1 MTSHETLL
9 NLERL
14 LPLLLVPATFAA
26 VGFVLGRLLRVGR
39 PKIEKQRPRLAMSY
53 EYLRDAHNAQLSP
66 HTRVRCAFESVY
78 FCLAEVAESGGVNV
92 SVLTHPSASIADGA
106 MAAISAPAVDRKAV
120 RGLVAWAASMS
131 PAMPG
136 TSPAEA
142 CLLAE
147 RTRAATIS
155 LLTSTD
161 GLSATPTDTS

>member
-1 MTSHETLL
+1 MTSFLGQVSV
-9 NLERL
+9 
-14 LPLLLVPATFAA
+14 LVVSCAAIGFA
-26 VGFVLGRLLRVGR
+26 LGRIIRGR
-39 PKIEKQRPRLAMSY
+39 RPAIESARPRIAASTA
-53 EYLRDAHNAQLSP
+53 YLRDAHDTSLSA

-78 FCLAEVAESGGVNV
+78 FCLVEVAESGGVNV
-92 SVLTHPSASIADGA
+92 SALTHPSASIADGA